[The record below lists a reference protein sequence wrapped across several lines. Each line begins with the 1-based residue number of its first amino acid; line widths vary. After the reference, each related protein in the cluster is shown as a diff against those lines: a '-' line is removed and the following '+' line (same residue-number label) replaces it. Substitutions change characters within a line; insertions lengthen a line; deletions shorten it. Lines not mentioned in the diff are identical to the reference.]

1 MTDMSLYNANRSKL
15 KFGDL
20 LQWSGTSILS
30 KAIQSKTENDRPQYE
45 KDHDINASHSSLLVT
60 MPIYEGMEHR
70 VWTTEAVENGTVLHL
85 LSKNLDSYN
94 GKLWW
99 YPLKDDIGSEDFRK
113 QVGINAFELIGIP
126 YAFEDLFTQ
135 LAGRVKIDIKNL
147 FCSEYCQ
154 VCYLGIDKA
163 IGQVALNPNQMATLG
178 IFEEPILIFHN
189 P

>member
-1 MTDMSLYNANRSKL
+1 MADMSLYYGNRPNF

-45 KDHDINASHSSLLVT
+45 KDHDINVSHSSLLVT
-60 MPIYEGMEHR
+60 MPIYEGLEHR

-85 LSKNLDSYN
+85 LSKKLDSYS

-99 YPLKDDIGSEDFRK
+99 YPLKDDIGSDDFRK

-126 YAFEDLFTQ
+126 YGFKDLFIG
-135 LAGRVKIDIKNL
+135 LFERPKIDINRL
-147 FCSEYCQ
+147 CCSEYCQ
-154 VCYLGIDKA
+154 VCYLGIDVAK
-163 IGQVALNPNQMATLG
+163 GQYALNPNQMPTLG
-178 IFEEPILIFHN
+178 IFKEPVLIFDN

>member
-1 MTDMSLYNANRSKL
+1 MADMSLYYANRPNF

-30 KAIQSKTENDRPQYE
+30 KAIKLKTEGDRPRYE

-70 VWTTEAVENGTVLHL
+70 VWTTEAVEIGTALHL

-99 YPLKDDIGSEDFRK
+99 YPFKDNIGSDDFRK

-135 LAGRVKIDIKNL
+135 LAERVKIDINKL

-154 VCYLGIDKA
+154 VCYLGIDMA
-163 IGQVALNPNQMATLG
+163 IGRGALNPNQMATLG
-178 IFEEPILIFHN
+178 IFKEPVLIFDN
-189 P
+189 T

>member
-1 MTDMSLYNANRSKL
+1 MADMSLYNANRPNL

-20 LQWSGTSILS
+20 LQWSGTSVLS

-45 KDHDINASHSSLLVT
+45 KDHDINVSHSSLLVT

-99 YPLKDDIGSEDFRK
+99 YPLKDDIGSDDFRK
-113 QVGINAFELIGIP
+113 QVGIIAFELIGIP

-135 LAGRVKIDIKNL
+135 LAGRVKIDIKKL

-154 VCYLGIDKA
+154 VCYLGINMA
-163 IGQVALNPNQMATLG
+163 IGKVALNPNQMATLG
-178 IFEEPILIFHN
+178 IFKEPVLIFNN